1 MKLTALALLAGLA
14 PISALAC
21 TAGEALVFSCPTDR
35 GTQIEVCQGKTA
47 IRYTYGK
54 PGLAPELTLSEKN
67 ETFVWEHGE
76 GVSAGIGDDLIFRN
90 GDTRYLISHISN
102 FDDRSNVNAH
112 MTVMQPG
119 KDNISIEC
127 VAKKIRFNPAAIR
140 APQREMT
147 EGTPTF

>member
-14 PISALAC
+14 PISALPCAP
-21 TAGEALVFSCPTDR
+21 GETLVFSCPTDR

-47 IRYTYGK
+47 IQYNYGK
-54 PGLAPELTLSEKN
+54 PGQAPEVKLSEKN

-90 GDTRYLISHISN
+90 GATRYLISHVSN
-102 FDDRSNVNAH
+102 FDDRSEVNAH
-112 MTVMQPG
+112 LTVIQPG
-119 KDNISIEC
+119 KANVSIEC

-147 EGTPTF
+147 EGTPSF

>member
-1 MKLTALALLAGLA
+1 MKLTALVPFFLWA

-21 TAGEALVFSCPTDR
+21 GPGETLVFSCPTDR
-35 GTQIEVCQGKTA
+35 GTQIEVCQAKTT
-47 IRYTYGK
+47 IHYTYGK
-54 PGLAPELTLSEKN
+54 PGQPPELKLSEKN
-67 ETFVWEHGE
+67 ADFVWEHGE

-90 GDTRYLISHISN
+90 GATRYLISHVSN

-127 VAKKIRFNPAAIR
+127 FKKIRFNPAAIKAR
-140 APQREMT
+140 QREMT
-147 EGTPTF
+147 EGTPSF

>member
-35 GTQIEVCQGKTA
+35 GTQIEVCQGKSA

-54 PGLAPELTLSEKN
+54 PGLPPELTLSEKN

-90 GDTRYLISHISN
+90 GATRYLISHVAN

-119 KDNISIEC
+119 KANVSIEC
-127 VAKKIRFNPAAIR
+127 VAKKIKFNPAAIKAR
-140 APQREMT
+140 QREMT
-147 EGTPTF
+147 EGTPSF